1 MVDSGEA
8 NRRAYGLVVAATLTY
23 VALMFIWFS
32 VPAYLSV
39 ITEEVGLTSLEAG
52 LLVGAVPLTYIPVAL
67 ISGIIV
73 DSKGPGV
80 SVAVGALL
88 FGGAQIGRSV
98 ADGFA
103 SLFVFT
109 VLIGVGATAI
119 TFGLPK
125 LVSMLFPPQRTGF
138 PSTIYLLGAS
148 GGSALV
154 FGVGRPTVGPWL
166 GGWRPFLLWSGVIAV
181 GIAAGWYAIAKWAKV
196 DAQVSNVNAL
206 SIDRAL
212 IDLKHLLTHR
222 ELQFVV
228 IIGSMYLLVTHS
240 LQGWLP
246 VILESR
252 GFSPGIAG
260 KVTGI
265 LVIAIALGTFVVP
278 TVADQLSVRRKALVA
293 CGAIVSTGV
302 LALVITAALIPVA
315 GAVIIVGFGVGGISS
330 IVRAIPPDLEGVGVE
345 FTGAAVGFIFAVG
358 EIGGFLGP
366 VVIGSLHG
374 ATGSYTPGL
383 AILALAGLV
392 VVIAG
397 GFLVRSRPTARSDQ
411 SPSE

>member
-1 MVDSGEA
+1 MVASGGA
-8 NRRAYGLVVAATLTY
+8 NRWSYGLVVTATFSY

-32 VPAYLSV
+32 IPAYLSV
-39 ITEEVGLTSLEAG
+39 ITDEVGLTSLEAG
-52 LLVGAVPLTYIPVAL
+52 LLVGAVPLTYIPLAL

-80 SVAVGALL
+80 SLAAGAVL

-98 ADGFA
+98 ATGFA

-109 VLIGVGATAI
+109 TLIGVGATTI

-125 LVSMLFPPQRTGF
+125 LVSILFPPKRTGF

-154 FGVGRPTVGPWL
+154 FGVGRPVFGPWL
-166 GGWRPFLLWSGVIAV
+166 GGWRPLFFWSGIVAIA
-181 GIAAGWYAIAKWAKV
+181 IAAGWYTVAKWAKI
-196 DAQVSNVNAL
+196 DARVSDANSL
-206 SIDRAL
+206 SVERAL
-212 IDLKHLLTHR
+212 EDLKHLLTHR
-222 ELQFVV
+222 ELQLVV
-228 IIGSMYLLVTHS
+228 VIGSMYLLIMHS

-252 GFSPGIAG
+252 GFSPSIAG
-260 KVTGI
+260 KITGI

-278 TVADQLSVRRKALVA
+278 TAADRLSARRKALVA
-293 CGAIVSTGV
+293 CGVIVSTGILGIV
-302 LALVITAALIPVA
+302 ISSAVIPLV

-330 IVRAIPPDLEGVGVE
+330 IVRAIPPELEGVGVE

-366 VVIGSLHG
+366 VVIGTLHCI
-374 ATGSYTPGL
+374 TGSYTPGL
-383 AILALAGLV
+383 AILGLAGLV

-397 GFLVRSRPTARSDQ
+397 GYLLRHPA
-411 SPSE
+411 